1 MTGKPR
7 YGRIEALAN
16 SLLVEAGITA
26 PPVPVE
32 QIVKARGIAIQL
44 KELGEVSGIVV
55 RKDSTIVI
63 GVNKGEAP
71 TRRRFTI
78 AHEFGHA
85 LLHRGEEVH
94 FDKAFR
100 FNLRSGAS
108 SIEET
113 EANFFAACILMPRHF
128 LETDQAVAQLDAE
141 DPAAVAALARRY
153 HVSPHA
159 MSIRLGNLTA
169 PRR

>member
-1 MTGKPR
+1 MIGKPR

-16 SLLVEAGITA
+16 TLLAESGITT
-26 PPVPVE
+26 PPVPIE
-32 QIVKARGIAIQL
+32 HIVKARGIAIQL
-44 KELGEVSGIVV
+44 KELGDVSGIVV
-55 RKDSTIVI
+55 RKDNTIVI

-78 AHEFGHA
+78 AHEFAHA

-94 FDKAFR
+94 FDRAFR

-108 SIEET
+108 SVEET
-113 EANFFAACILMPRHF
+113 EANFLAACILMPRRF
-128 LETDQAVAQLDAE
+128 LEADQAVAQLDAE

-153 HVSPHA
+153 NVSPHA
-159 MSIRLGNLTA
+159 MSIRLGNLMA
-169 PRR
+169 SRR